1 MPPLTEP
8 LFMLATAI
16 FAITGVLAVSGRGMD
31 ALSLVIIGIVTAIG
45 GGTLRDMM
53 LGVPVFWLADVSYL
67 YVSAGAAA
75 LTFLFIRRARETEPL
90 LLYADGIATSMFAV
104 VAFGKTLSLG
114 HPPAVAVVMGVIT
127 GAGGGLIRD
136 VITGHETILLQREL
150 YITPILAAA
159 AVYFGLLA
167 VGMLPASVDATLAMA
182 VGAAIRCAAIWRGW
196 AFPVWLSHRARGD
209 RGR

>member
-1 MPPLTEP
+1 MFSEP
-8 LFMLATAI
+8 LFMIATAI

-31 ALSLVIIGIVTAIG
+31 ALSLVIIGVVTAIG

-75 LTFLFIRRARETEPL
+75 ATFLFIRRARETERL
-90 LLYADGIATSMFAV
+90 LLYADGIATIMFSV

-114 HPPAVAVVMGVIT
+114 HPAAVAAVMGVIT

-136 VITGHETILLQREL
+136 VITGHETILLRREL
-150 YITPILAAA
+150 YITPILAGALTYFA
-159 AVYFGLLA
+159 CREWTTLPLATIAVIA
-167 VGMLPASVDATLAMA
+167 MLIGAT
-182 VGAAIRCAAIWRGW
+182 IRCAAIWRGW
-196 AFPVWLSHRARGD
+196 AFPAWLSYRA
-209 RGR
+209 